1 MPGQLPRQ
9 PASSSSTLESSL
21 LGASGAGRLPCEEEE
36 GEEEGLSTRGEP
48 LEQPMCSEEEE
59 DAGSLDE
66 FLLEDEQVEDF
77 ASSMLAAI
85 SCWHYTVQAFLS
97 STGMVRLSAA
107 RRSPPPP
114 VPPAATQ

>member
-1 MPGQLPRQ
+1 MQ

-36 GEEEGLSTRGEP
+36 GEEEEGLSTRGEP
-48 LEQPMCSEEEE
+48 SEQQMCSEEEEEE
-59 DAGSLDE
+59 DAGSWDE
-66 FLLEDEQVEDF
+66 FVLEDEQVEDF

-85 SCWHYTVQAFLS
+85 SCWHHTVQAFLS

-107 RRSPPPP
+107 GRPPHPP
-114 VPPAATQ
+114 VPPAATL